1 MKKRILI
8 ALVVVLALAATASV
22 VWAGSVGLVSYW
34 PFDEDDGVTAYDA
47 VNGNHGTL
55 TNMSPPVCWV
65 SGKFGNAL
73 SFDGANDYVNC
84 GAAVDNTIA
93 TGVSLEAWIKPAC
106 NQRGGIISN
115 DLTYSS
121 KKGYD
126 FFLWDAYDLYGRLYI
141 DFGNGTALG
150 RTWWT
155 IPGADWY
162 GQWHHVAATWD
173 GSTVKLYVDG
183 SEVAT
188 ALLSGNYSDPG
199 KDTLIGGI
207 YYGALP
213 YCPFEGLI
221 DEVGIWNRALT
232 ADEIAWLASP
242 EVEIDIKPGS
252 DPNCINPDGNG
263 VIPVAILTTD
273 TFDAATVD
281 PFSVTLEGSGVRV
294 KGKSGNAGSLEDV
307 DGDGDFDLVLQIMD
321 DSLLAGK
328 TTAILEGRTVDGL
341 PITGSDSICIVPPE

>member
-1 MKKRILI
+1 MKKRMLI

-22 VWAGSVGLVSYW
+22 VWANMGGLVSYW
-34 PFDEDDGVTAYDA
+34 PFDEEVGTTAYDA
-47 VNGNHGTL
+47 VNDNDGTL
-55 TNMSPPVCWV
+55 TNMSPPDCWV

-84 GAAVDNTIA
+84 GAAVDDTIA
-93 TGVSLEAWIKPAC
+93 TGVTLQAWIEPAGK
-106 NQRGGIISN
+106 QRGGIISN
-115 DLTYSS
+115 DLTYGSM
-121 KKGYD
+121 KGYD
-126 FFLWDAYDLYGRLYI
+126 FFLWDHDTYGRLYI
-141 DFGNGTALG
+141 DFGSGALG
-150 RTWWT
+150 RAWWT

-221 DEVGIWNRALT
+221 DEVGIWNRALS
-232 ADEIAWLASP
+232 ADEIAALAS
-242 EVEIDIKPGS
+242 VDIDIKPGS
-252 DPNCINPDGNG
+252 DPNSINLGSKG
-263 VIPVAILTTD
+263 VIPVAIFSTPG
-273 TFDAATVD
+273 FDATQVD
-281 PFSVTLEGSGVRV
+281 PETVELGGAGVAVRG
-294 KGKSGNAGSLEDV
+294 KGNKSLAHQEYVN
-307 DGDGDFDLVLQIMD
+307 GDGLLDLVIQVETENLNPVAFQD
-321 DSLLAGK
+321 GLA
-328 TTAILEGRTVDGL
+328 TLEGRTFDGL
-341 PITGSDSICIVPPE
+341 PFFGSDQIVIVPQ